1 MCKVYLI
8 DMDSVNDEIIWEIT
22 TLRASRNV
30 SCKKKKKTLSW
41 FVLVPCEE
49 LNHNGMLAFISS
61 NSSCAI
67 FALET
72 LRL

>member
-30 SCKKKKKTLSW
+30 SCKKKKKNIIVVRVS
-41 FVLVPCEE
+41 
-49 LNHNGMLAFISS
+49 
-61 NSSCAI
+61 
-67 FALET
+67 T
-72 LRL
+72 LRGTKSQWNVGVYLFQ